1 MSAESCTC
9 LVDCIIDGLDN
20 LEDLVLGLHGYLY
33 CLINLLVFFT
43 EIVLLKNLV
52 LSNMSKIVCSPG
64 ADFQSGEYRGRTDD
78 LLHAMQAL

>member
-9 LVDCIIDGLDN
+9 LVGCIIDGLDN

-52 LSNMSKIVCSPG
+52 LSNMSKIMCNAFVALC
-64 ADFQSGEYRGRTDD
+64 GEYRIRTDD
-78 LLHAMQAL
+78 PLLAKQVL

>member
-1 MSAESCTC
+1 M
-9 LVDCIIDGLDN
+9 VGCIIDGLDN

-52 LSNMSKIVCSPG
+52 LSNMSKIVCSLEG
-64 ADFQSGEYRGRTDD
+64 
-78 LLHAMQAL
+78 